1 MKHRLP
7 RVLLA
12 SLCLLALLLKPA
24 LASDIRRTGQSLTV
38 DGRSAECESY
48 NIDGSNYFKLRDLAV
63 LLSEGD
69 SRFSVDY
76 DPAADRVD
84 IVTGASYT
92 PVGGELSDGGDRSAT
107 ARPSRQTICINGR
120 ENPSLTVYNIGDQN
134 YFQLRELGR
143 VLGFRVGYDEESRT
157 VTVDSIPGGKPSVR
171 LGETED
177 AGREYLDRLIFLG
190 DSTTYG
196 IGYYYRHGYPDLCPP
211 AQVWTPKSGTMNLS
225 DYAKARI
232 VYPETKEELLIT
244 EAVERSRPDILVITL
259 GVNGIGYM
267 DRDWFLRDYTALV
280 KSIQAASPDTGIILN
295 SIYPVA
301 DSWQYQSSINND
313 KIREANLWIE
323 ELAELLGARY
333 LSSFDALE
341 VEGKLPENRQNGD
354 GLHLTGEA
362 FGLVM
367 TYLRTHAWN

>member
-1 MKHRLP
+1 
-7 RVLLA
+7 
-12 SLCLLALLLKPA
+12 
-24 LASDIRRTGQSLTV
+24 
-38 DGRSAECESY
+38 
-48 NIDGSNYFKLRDLAV
+48 
-63 LLSEGD
+63 
-69 SRFSVDY
+69 
-76 DPAADRVD
+76 
-84 IVTGASYT
+84 
-92 PVGGELSDGGDRSAT
+92 
-107 ARPSRQTICINGR
+107 
-120 ENPSLTVYNIGDQN
+120 
-134 YFQLRELGR
+134 
-143 VLGFRVGYDEESRT
+143 
-157 VTVDSIPGGKPSVR
+157 
-171 LGETED
+171 
-177 AGREYLDRLIFLG
+177 
-190 DSTTYG
+190 
-196 IGYYYRHGYPDLCPP
+196 
-211 AQVWTPKSGTMNLS
+211 MNLS

>member
-7 RVLLA
+7 RALLSA
-12 SLCLLALLLKPA
+12 LILLALFLQPA
-24 LASDIRRTGQSLTV
+24 LAADVRRTGQSLTV
-38 DGRSAECESY
+38 DGQSVECESY

-63 LLSEGD
+63 LLSESD

-76 DPAADRVD
+76 DQAADRVD
-84 IVTGASYT
+84 IVTGAGYV

-107 ARPSRQTICINGR
+107 ARPSRQTICINGK
-120 ENPSLTVYNIGDQN
+120 ENASLTVYNIGDQN

-143 VLGFRVGYDEESRT
+143 VLGFQVGYEEESRT
-157 VTVDSIPGGKPSVR
+157 VILQSIPGGKPPVR
-171 LGETED
+171 LAETED
-177 AGREYLDRLIFLG
+177 AGRDYLDRLIFLG

-196 IGYYYRHGYPDLCPP
+196 IGYYYRHGYSDLCPP
-211 AQVWTPKSGTMNLS
+211 AQVWTPKSGTMTLS
-225 DYAKARI
+225 EYAKARI

-244 EAVERSRPDILVITL
+244 EAAERARPDILVITL
-259 GVNGIGYM
+259 GVNGIAFM

-280 KSIQAASPDTGIILN
+280 KSIQAVSPDTRIILN

-301 DSWQYQSSINND
+301 DSWQYQGSINND

-323 ELAELLGARY
+323 ELAETLGARY
-333 LSSFDALE
+333 LSSFDAL
-341 VEGKLPENRQNGD
+341 VVDGKLPEDRQNGD